1 MSSYVESY
9 DLADFALFF
18 TLLFFDL
25 NSFFNESDYFLSL
38 RLLLLCVLFLLA
50 EELLIILGYS
60 YLSRDDLLRLCLLG
74 ELDFKSEKLSWNP
87 DIDLLV
93 EFNNDSFL
101 YNPFIFS
108 PFIF

>member
-1 MSSYVESY
+1 M
-9 DLADFALFF
+9 ADFALFL

-25 NSFFNESDYFLSL
+25 NSFFIESDYFLSL
-38 RLLLLCVLFLLA
+38 RLLLLFVLFLLA
-50 EELLIILGYS
+50 EELLIIFDCS
-60 YLSRDDLLRLCLLG
+60 YLIRDDLFRFYLLG